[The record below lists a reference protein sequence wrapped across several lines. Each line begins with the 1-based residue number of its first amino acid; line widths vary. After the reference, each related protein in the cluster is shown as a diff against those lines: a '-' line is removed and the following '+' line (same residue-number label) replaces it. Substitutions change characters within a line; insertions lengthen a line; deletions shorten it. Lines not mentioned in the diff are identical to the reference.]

1 MKIKYNNISEVVANV
16 ASEFNATIVLTHSEG
31 DYQGVTMYLLKSA
44 TGGYGVV
51 WYHYGSCSGCDAF
64 WSYHDNAHTPY
75 GFEPKKNQDEVWHP
89 LEEGFRIELKNMTW
103 LSSTMFKSNYG
114 MEFSDNEKPFQD
126 QCELYFRRLNGA

>member
-44 TGGYGVV
+44 AGYGVI

-64 WSYHDNAHTPY
+64 WSYHENAHTPFGY
-75 GFEPKKNQDEVWHP
+75 DPKENQDEVWNP
-89 LEEGFRIELKNMTW
+89 LEEGFRIELKNMNW
-103 LSSTMFKSNYG
+103 LSPDMFRLNYG

-126 QCELYFRRLNGA
+126 QCELYFRRLNGT